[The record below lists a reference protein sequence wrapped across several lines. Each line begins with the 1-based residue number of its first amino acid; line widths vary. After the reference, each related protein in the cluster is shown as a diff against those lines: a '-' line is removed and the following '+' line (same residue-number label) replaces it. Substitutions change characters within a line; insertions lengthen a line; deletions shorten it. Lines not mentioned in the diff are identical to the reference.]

1 MLLSV
6 DPSSPIP
13 IYAQIVS
20 QVRAGVAGGELR
32 PGDALPSVRQLATEL
47 RVNPNTV
54 AQAYRELEREGI
66 TYVQR
71 GQGTFV
77 AEMGAERKTAER
89 RAAGEALIGRMIDEA
104 FRLGLTA
111 PEVLAAVE
119 KRLALP
125 ARSNP
130 EEVAESLA
138 GEGPAAAVPTR
149 S

>member
-6 DPSSPIP
+6 EPSSPIP

-20 QVRAGVAGGELR
+20 QVRAAVASGDVR
-32 PGDALPSVRQLATEL
+32 AGDALPSVRQLATEL

-71 GQGTFV
+71 GQGTFI
-77 AEMGAERKTAER
+77 AEMDVGRRTAER
-89 RAAGEALIGRMIDEA
+89 EAAGEALIARMVDEA

-111 PEVLAAVE
+111 AEVMEMVE
-119 KRLALP
+119 RRLALG
-125 ARSNP
+125 ALA
-130 EEVAESLA
+130 EE
-138 GEGPAAAVPTR
+138 PK
-149 S
+149 

>member
-6 DPSSPIP
+6 EPSSPIP

-20 QVRAGVAGGELR
+20 QVRAAVASGDVR
-32 PGDALPSVRQLATEL
+32 AGDALPSVRQLATEL

-71 GQGTFV
+71 GQGTFI
-77 AEMGAERKTAER
+77 AEMDAGRKTAER
-89 RAAGEALIGRMIDEA
+89 EAAGEALIARMVDEA

-111 PEVLAAVE
+111 AEVLEMVE
-119 KRLALP
+119 RRVALGALADG
-125 ARSNP
+125 AK
-130 EEVAESLA
+130 
-138 GEGPAAAVPTR
+138 
-149 S
+149 